1 VTARAVVPLAGPLDA
16 VVRVPGSKSLTNR
29 ALVCAALA
37 AGTSSLDGVLFADDT
52 EAMLEGLERLGIAV
66 TADRPSS
73 QVTVVGCGGELPAG
87 ADGATLDA
95 RLSGTTSRF
104 LLPLLALGSPSS
116 SVRLDGAAPLRTRP
130 MADGIAALRA
140 LDVEV
145 VEEGEPGHL
154 PVVVRGRPRSSA
166 TATATT
172 ATATAAA
179 TPVLTVAGDASS
191 QFLSG
196 LLLSAPALP
205 AGLRLDVT
213 GDLVSRPYVDMTVA
227 VMAAFGAEVGSA
239 AAGSPSW
246 TVAGTGYRATRY
258 AVEPDASTASYFFA
272 AAAIV
277 GGRVTVAGLGR
288 GSLQGDLG
296 FVGVLAQMGC
306 RVEQTA
312 SSTTVT
318 GPAPGGGGLVGVD
331 VDLRDLSD
339 TAPSLAVVAAFAR
352 TPTRLRG
359 IGFIRRKESDRIGDV
374 IRELGR
380 CGIAADE
387 EPDGL
392 VVHPGVPQPAR
403 LATYDDHRL
412 AMSFALL
419 GLRAPG
425 IEIAD
430 PAVVTKTFPGYW
442 EALDALREPPPGSTR
457 VNGS

>member
-1 VTARAVVPLAGPLDA
+1 
-16 VVRVPGSKSLTNR
+16 VPGSKSLTNR

-37 AGTSSLDGVLFADDT
+37 AGTSVLDGVLFADDT
-52 EAMLEGLERLGIAV
+52 EAMLEGLGRLGVVA

-73 QVTVVGCGGELPAG
+73 QVTVAGCGGVLPAG

-116 SVRLDGAAPLRTRP
+116 AVRLDGAPPLRTRP

-140 LDVEV
+140 LGVEV

-154 PVVVRGRPRSSA
+154 PVVVRGLPRASA
-166 TATATT
+166 PTP
-172 ATATAAA
+172 A
-179 TPVLTVAGDASS
+179 TPVITVAGDASS

-227 VMAAFGAEVGSA
+227 VMTAFGAEVTVDDD
-239 AAGSPSW
+239 AGSPSW
-246 TVAGTGYRATRY
+246 SVAGTGYRATRY

-277 GGRVTVAGLGR
+277 GGRVTVEGLGR
-288 GSLQGDLG
+288 RSLQGDLG
-296 FVGVLAQMGC
+296 FVDVLAQMGC

-318 GPAPGGGGLVGVD
+318 GPTPGELVGVD
-331 VDLRDLSD
+331 VDLRHLSD
-339 TAPSLAVVAAFAR
+339 TAPSLAVVAASAR

-374 IRELGR
+374 VRELGR
-380 CGIAADE
+380 CGIVADE

-430 PAVVTKTFPGYW
+430 PGVVTKTFPGYW

>member
-37 AGTSSLDGVLFADDT
+37 AGTSVLDGALFADDT
-52 EAMLEGLERLGIAV
+52 EAMLEGLERLGIAA

-73 QVTVVGCGGELPAG
+73 QVTVVGCAGELPALVAG
-87 ADGATLDA
+87 AKLDA
-95 RLSGTTSRF
+95 RLSGTTARF
-104 LLPLLALGSPSS
+104 LLPVLALGPGP
-116 SVRLDGAAPLRTRP
+116 VWLDGATPLRVRP

-140 LDVEV
+140 LGADVM
-145 VEEGEPGHL
+145 EGGAEGHL
-154 PVVVRGRPRSSA
+154 PVLVRGRSPHRSLSDA
-166 TATATT
+166 LS
-172 ATATAAA
+172 
-179 TPVLTVAGDASS
+179 VGGDASS

-213 GDLVSRPYVDMTVA
+213 GELVSRPYVDMTVA
-227 VMAAFGAEVGSA
+227 VMAAFGAEVTAIDDPPG
-239 AAGSPSW
+239 W
-246 TVAGTGYRATRY
+246 TVAGSGYRAARY
-258 AVEPDASTASYFFA
+258 AIEPDASTASYFFA

-277 GGRVTVAGLGR
+277 GGRVTVEGLGR

-296 FVGVLAQMGC
+296 FVDVLAQMGC
-306 RVEQTA
+306 RVEQTS

-318 GPAPGGGGLVGVD
+318 GPAPGGRGLVGVD
-331 VDLRDLSD
+331 IDLRDLSD

-374 IRELGR
+374 VRELGR

-419 GLRAPG
+419 GLRTPG

-430 PAVVTKTFPGYW
+430 PGVVTKTFPGYW
-442 EALDALREPPPGSTR
+442 EALEALREPPPGSTR